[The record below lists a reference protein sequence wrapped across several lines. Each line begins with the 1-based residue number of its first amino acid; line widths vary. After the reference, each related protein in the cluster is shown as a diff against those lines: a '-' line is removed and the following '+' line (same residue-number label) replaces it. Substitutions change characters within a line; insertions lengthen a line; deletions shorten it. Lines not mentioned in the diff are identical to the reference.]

1 LAKESATCVLLKE
14 QVVKILGKH
23 TNVFRYAD
31 GLEGYGWNLKKE
43 NAILWAYF
51 DKDGRVKKITA
62 ELN

>member
-1 LAKESATCVLLKE
+1 MLQE

-31 GLEGYGWNLKKE
+31 GLEDYGWNLKKE